1 MTTSN
6 NLIKWE
12 YELTYHVPVAL
23 GDNGNIE
30 WVEQSDYRV
39 ISLPASIENPC
50 EFLGKSGYDDQVD
63 VIDFA
68 DFSKVDA

>member
-12 YELTYHVPVAL
+12 YQLTYHVPVAL
-23 GDNGNIE
+23 GDDGNIE
-30 WVEQSDYRV
+30 WVEQSDHRV

-63 VIDFA
+63 IIDFT
-68 DFSKVDA
+68 DFSKANA